1 MFNLQDRLLHKDP
14 MRQQTDGLTHFP
26 KQVLRSFSRLWRLVL
41 GLTLQA
47 CLMLISQLKSNSTAP
62 HANAVA
68 NPIVYQPSNADDL
81 TKHPKYHSL
90 L

>member
-1 MFNLQDRLLHKDP
+1 MAAGAGPDSPSMSNVKY
-14 MRQQTDGLTHFP
+14 
-26 KQVLRSFSRLWRLVL
+26 
-41 GLTLQA
+41 
-47 CLMLISQLKSNSTAP
+47 NSTAP
-62 HANAVA
+62 HAKAVA